1 MPPTRQSGK
10 QQSSTAGTGFGSS
23 SSSLKSSSKFTS
35 LIQSLK
41 GKSITKTKL
50 RDTVF
55 NRLLDDAVETPEEGK
70 YYFFDY
76 DPKFK
81 SVLKEWDQFPLIKV
95 LEVKGN
101 IYLGANLHYIKS
113 NARLSAIN
121 NKKYPAATLHY
132 YIPKNADDIFF
143 EVSEED
149 IQVLSQLPLEKFHRN
164 K

>member
-70 YYFFDY
+70 YYFFVY

-81 SVLKEWDQFPLIKV
+81 SVLKEWDVIGLMLV
-95 LEVKGN
+95 EYV
-101 IYLGANLHYIKS
+101 
-113 NARLSAIN
+113 
-121 NKKYPAATLHY
+121 
-132 YIPKNADDIFF
+132 
-143 EVSEED
+143 
-149 IQVLSQLPLEKFHRN
+149 
-164 K
+164 

>member
-1 MPPTRQSGK
+1 MNARYDCIV
-10 QQSSTAGTGFGSS
+10 FI
-23 SSSLKSSSKFTS
+23 TS

>member
-1 MPPTRQSGK
+1 MPPTKQSGK
-10 QQSSTAGTGFGSS
+10 QQSTTAGKGFGSS

-35 LIQSLK
+35 LIQDLK

-55 NRLLDDAVETPEEGK
+55 NTLLDDAVETPEEGK

-76 DPKFK
+76 DPKYK
-81 SVLKEWDQFPLIKV
+81 GILKQWDQFPLIRL
-95 LEVKGN
+95 LEVKGDT
-101 IYLGANLHYIKS
+101 YLGANLHYIKS

-143 EVSEED
+143 EVSEDD
-149 IQVLSQLPLEKFHRN
+149 IQVLSQLPLEKFHWNR
-164 K
+164 

>member
-1 MPPTRQSGK
+1 MPPTKQSGK
-10 QQSSTAGTGFGSS
+10 QQSTTAGKGFGSS

-35 LIQSLK
+35 LIQDLK

-55 NRLLDDAVETPEEGK
+55 NTLLDDAVETPEEGK

-76 DPKFK
+76 DPKYK
-81 SVLKEWDQFPLIKV
+81 GILKQWDQFPLIRL
-95 LEVKGN
+95 LEVKGDT
-101 IYLGANLHYIKS
+101 YLGANLHYIQS

-143 EVSEED
+143 EVSEDD
-149 IQVLSQLPLEKFHRN
+149 IQVLSQLPLEKFHWNR
-164 K
+164 